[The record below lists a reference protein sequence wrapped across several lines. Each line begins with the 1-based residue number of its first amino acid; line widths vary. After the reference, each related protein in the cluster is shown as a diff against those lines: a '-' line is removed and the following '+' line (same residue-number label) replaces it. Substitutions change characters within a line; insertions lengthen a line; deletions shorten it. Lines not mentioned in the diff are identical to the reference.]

1 MVEIMSDRTGS
12 IAGDKFRFL
21 DFLKHVALMDAARYT
36 TVTREISARDIDV
49 LHKAAASYG
58 DSWKSRGG
66 VGAFMMLARKWDRIE
81 NQLKRTDAPTKMD
94 GAPSPAKYDIFEHI
108 EADPRREGIIDDI
121 RDLRTYLMLVEAEML
136 AQGVIE
142 GFVAKE
148 DSAKAPVRACQLP
161 ELRAQ
166 DLSISECEA
175 CGEIVAPQTDVC
187 RRVAREERARAVA
200 DGGSQHAQE

>member
-1 MVEIMSDRTGS
+1 MSDRTGN

-21 DFLKHVALMDAARYT
+21 DFLKVVARMDADNRRAFT
-36 TVTREISARDIDV
+36 DAISARDIDV

-94 GAPSPAKYDIFEHI
+94 GAPPPAKYDIFEHI

-148 DSAKAPVRACQLP
+148 EAVRPQPVERSARA
-161 ELRAQ
+161 E
-166 DLSISECEA
+166 
-175 CGEIVAPQTDVC
+175 
-187 RRVAREERARAVA
+187 AVA